1 MYIKKQVSSLYNCFF
16 LRYKKD
22 NSKRITY
29 NARIEPRSNLIFI
42 VFPKRG
48 RLFNG
53 QEGIC
58 PAAWRWVSRRGGPRK
73 MEHGLPK
80 RSFGQRL
87 IRDFKRYKL
96 VYLIGFLCLSY
107 YIIFCYL
114 PMGGIVIAFKDF
126 RAARGIL
133 GSKWADPWYK
143 YFDQFFNG
151 YYFTRLL
158 RNTLLINVMDL
169 VFGFPAPIILAL
181 LLNELRS
188 NSYKRVVQTV
198 SYLPHF
204 ISMVVIC
211 GIILDFFSGSGVIN
225 QIITALGGE
234 KILFMQDPKYFRPI
248 YVGTGIWQG
257 VGYGSIIYL
266 SALGGVN
273 ADLYDAAAID
283 GCNRFRRVIH
293 VTIPGILPTVIIML
307 ILKVGSMLSVGFEK
321 IILLYNETI
330 FETADV
336 ISSFVYRYG
345 LQKGNYSYATAVG
358 LFNSLFNFTL
368 LVGVNYLSR
377 KVSDVSLW

>member
-1 MYIKKQVSSLYNCFF
+1 
-16 LRYKKD
+16 
-22 NSKRITY
+22 
-29 NARIEPRSNLIFI
+29 
-42 VFPKRG
+42 
-48 RLFNG
+48 
-53 QEGIC
+53 
-58 PAAWRWVSRRGGPRK
+58 

-143 YFDQFFNG
+143 YVDQFFNG

-211 GIILDFFSGSGVIN
+211 GIILVFFSGSGVIN

>member
-1 MYIKKQVSSLYNCFF
+1 MSTHVIPKKTFRQHLV
-16 LRYKKD
+16 
-22 NSKRITY
+22 
-29 NARIEPRSNLIFI
+29 
-42 VFPKRG
+42 
-48 RLFNG
+48 
-53 QEGIC
+53 
-58 PAAWRWVSRRGGPRK
+58 
-73 MEHGLPK
+73 
-80 RSFGQRL
+80 
-87 IRDFKRYKL
+87 RDFKRYKL
-96 VYLIGFLCLSY
+96 IYLIGFLCLAY

-126 RAARGIL
+126 RAARGIF
-133 GSKWADPWYK
+133 GSKWASPWYK

-151 YYFTRLL
+151 YYFWRLL
-158 RNTLLINVMDL
+158 RNTLLINVLDL

-188 NSYKRVVQTV
+188 NKYKRTVQTV
-198 SYLPHF
+198 TYLPHF
-204 ISMVVIC
+204 ISQVVVC
-211 GIILDFFSGSGVIN
+211 GIILDFFSSSGVIN
-225 QIITALGGE
+225 QVIEALGGS
-234 KILFMQDPKYFRPI
+234 KVLFMQDASFFRPL

-283 GCNRFRRVIH
+283 GCNRFGRVLH

-307 ILKVGSMLSVGFEK
+307 ILRIGNMLSLGFEK

-330 FETADV
+330 YETADV

-345 LQKGNYSYATAVG
+345 MQKGNYSYATAVG
-358 LFNSLFNFTL
+358 LFNSLFNFIL
-368 LVGVNYLSR
+368 LIGVNALSR

>member
-1 MYIKKQVSSLYNCFF
+1 MTTHVIPKQSF
-16 LRYKKD
+16 RH
-22 NSKRITY
+22 
-29 NARIEPRSNLIFI
+29 
-42 VFPKRG
+42 
-48 RLFNG
+48 RL
-53 QEGIC
+53 
-58 PAAWRWVSRRGGPRK
+58 V
-73 MEHGLPK
+73 
-80 RSFGQRL
+80 
-87 IRDFKRYKL
+87 RDFKRYRL
-96 VYLIGFLCLSY
+96 VYLIGFLCLAFY
-107 YIIFCYL
+107 VIFCYL

-126 RAARGIL
+126 RAARGIF
-133 GSKWADPWYK
+133 GSKWANPWYK

-151 YYFTRLL
+151 YYFWRLL
-158 RNTLLINVMDL
+158 RNTLMINVMDL

-188 NSYKRVVQTV
+188 SAYKRTVQTV
-198 SYLPHF
+198 TYLPHF
-204 ISMVVIC
+204 ISQVVVC
-211 GIILDFFSGSGVIN
+211 GIILDFFSSSGVIN
-225 QIITALGGE
+225 QIIQALGGN
-234 KILFMQDPKYFRPI
+234 KVLFMQDTSFFRPLF
-248 YVGTGIWQG
+248 VGSGIWQG

-307 ILKVGSMLSVGFEK
+307 ILRIGNMLSLGFEK

-330 FETADV
+330 YETADV

-358 LFNSLFNFTL
+358 LFNSLFNFIL
-368 LVGVNYLSR
+368 LIGVNALSR

>member
-1 MYIKKQVSSLYNCFF
+1 MSVPGMI
-16 LRYKKD
+16 
-22 NSKRITY
+22 
-29 NARIEPRSNLIFI
+29 
-42 VFPKRG
+42 
-48 RLFNG
+48 
-53 QEGIC
+53 
-58 PAAWRWVSRRGGPRK
+58 PRK
-73 MEHGLPK
+73 SLGNRIK
-80 RSFGQRL
+80 R
-87 IRDFKRYKL
+87 DWKRYKL

-107 YIIFCYL
+107 YVIFCYL

-126 RAARGIL
+126 RAARGIF
-133 GSKWADPWYK
+133 GSKWSDPWYK

-151 YYFTRLL
+151 YYFWRLL
-158 RNTLLINVMDL
+158 RNTLLINVLDL

-188 NSYKRVVQTV
+188 SVYKRTVQTIT
-198 SYLPHF
+198 YLPHF
-204 ISMVVIC
+204 ISQVVVC
-211 GIILDFFSGSGVIN
+211 GIILDFFSSSGVIN
-225 QIITALGGE
+225 QVIEALGGSR
-234 KILFMQDPKYFRPI
+234 ILFMQDSRYFRPI

-273 ADLYDAAAID
+273 ADLYDAATID
-283 GCNRFRRVIH
+283 GCNRFGRVIH

-307 ILKVGSMLSVGFEK
+307 ILRVGNMLSLGFEK

-330 FETADV
+330 YETADV

-358 LFNSLFNFTL
+358 LFNSLFNFIL
-368 LVGVNYLSR
+368 LIGVNALSR

>member
-1 MYIKKQVSSLYNCFF
+1 MTTQTMIPQKPFG
-16 LRYKKD
+16 
-22 NSKRITY
+22 KRL
-29 NARIEPRSNLIFI
+29 A
-42 VFPKRG
+42 
-48 RLFNG
+48 
-53 QEGIC
+53 
-58 PAAWRWVSRRGGPRK
+58 
-73 MEHGLPK
+73 
-80 RSFGQRL
+80 
-87 IRDFKRYKL
+87 RDFKRYKL
-96 VYLIGFLCLSY
+96 VYLIGFLCLVY
-107 YIIFCYL
+107 YFIFCYL

-126 RAARGIL
+126 RPARGIF

-151 YYFTRLL
+151 YYFWRLL
-158 RNTLLINVMDL
+158 RNTLLINVLDL

-181 LLNELRS
+181 LLNEIRS
-188 NSYKRVVQTV
+188 SAYKRTVQTV

-204 ISMVVIC
+204 ISLVVVC
-211 GIILDFFSGSGVIN
+211 GIILDFFSSSGVIN
-225 QIITALGGE
+225 QVIEALGGN
-234 KILFMQDPKYFRPI
+234 KVLFMQDSRYFRPI

-273 ADLYDAAAID
+273 ADLYDAATID
-283 GCNRFRRVIH
+283 GCNRFGRVIH

-307 ILKVGSMLSVGFEK
+307 ILRVGSMLSLGFEK

-330 FETADV
+330 YETADV

-358 LFNSLFNFTL
+358 LFNSLFNFIL
-368 LVGVNYLSR
+368 LIGVNALCR

>member
-1 MYIKKQVSSLYNCFF
+1 MSAEHPIPEKPF
-16 LRYKKD
+16 R
-22 NSKRITY
+22 KRL
-29 NARIEPRSNLIFI
+29 AQDL
-42 VFPKRG
+42 
-48 RLFNG
+48 
-53 QEGIC
+53 
-58 PAAWRWVSRRGGPRK
+58 
-73 MEHGLPK
+73 
-80 RSFGQRL
+80 
-87 IRDFKRYKL
+87 KRYRL
-96 VYLIGFLCLSY
+96 VYLIGFLCLIY

-126 RAARGIL
+126 RPARGIF
-133 GSKWADPWYK
+133 GSKWANPWYK

-151 YYFTRLL
+151 YYFGRLL
-158 RNTLLINVMDL
+158 RNTLLINVLDL
-169 VFGFPAPIILAL
+169 LFGFPAPIILAL

-188 NSYKRVVQTV
+188 NTYKRVVQTV
-198 SYLPHF
+198 TYLPHF
-204 ISMVVIC
+204 ISQVVVC
-211 GIILDFFSGSGVIN
+211 GIILDFFSSSGVIN
-225 QIITALGGE
+225 QIIMALGGSR
-234 KILFMQDPKYFRPI
+234 ILFMQESAYFRPL

-283 GCNRFRRVIH
+283 GCNRFGRIIH

-307 ILKVGSMLSVGFEK
+307 ILKIGSMLNVGFEK

-330 FETADV
+330 YETADV

-358 LFNSLFNFTL
+358 LFNSVFNFIL
-368 LVGVNYLSR
+368 LVAVNALSR